1 MFAAAGAEQTTM
13 PALSALP
20 LPWGGA
26 VNLRVVE
33 PGGDPPGHGVVL
45 GQLGISA
52 AEALA
57 QLRAPRIAEQRLLIH
72 VAHDVMSRL
81 LQSPR
86 R

>member
-1 MFAAAGAEQTTM
+1 
-13 PALSALP
+13 
-20 LPWGGA
+20 
-26 VNLRVVE
+26 
-33 PGGDPPGHGVVL
+33 VVL

-72 VAHDVMSRL
+72 AAHDVMSRL